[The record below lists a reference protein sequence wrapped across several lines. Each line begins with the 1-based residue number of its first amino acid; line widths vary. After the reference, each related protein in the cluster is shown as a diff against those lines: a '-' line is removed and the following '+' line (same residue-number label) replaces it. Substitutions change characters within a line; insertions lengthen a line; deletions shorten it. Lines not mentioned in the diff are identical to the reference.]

1 MKLLRALHIDNKPYP
16 LIEEQVVLD
25 YSTPGRAQ
33 LLFDAGGAE
42 IKNHQI
48 VSLCIGYSRHESM
61 QRLFLGYVEKV
72 NVIDKRVKIFC
83 RELSAVLNLTLP
95 LDLRHVTMTEVL
107 QVIGQKTGL
116 QFAPGS
122 GSYSSTKIAN
132 FYNLGNGYQAL
143 DLMARLFK
151 IDDYFWQQQG
161 GGVVYAGSWDDSRWA
176 SRAVEIEDSMFDEHM
191 SHSARLAAVP
201 ALRPGVKLNG
211 RIVSQVQFSGNHMD
225 IQWKKP

>member
-1 MKLLRALHIDNKPYP
+1 MKLLTELQVDNQPYP
-16 LIEEQVVLD
+16 LIEEQVILD

-33 LLFDAGGAE
+33 FLFDAGGAE
-42 IKNHQI
+42 VKPHQI
-48 VSLCIGYSRHESM
+48 VSLCVGYSRHAAM
-61 QRLFLGYVEKV
+61 QRLFLGYVETV
-72 NVIDKRVKIFC
+72 NAIDKRVKIFC
-83 RELSAVLNLTLP
+83 RELSAVLNLPLP
-95 LDLRHVTMTEVL
+95 LDLRHVTMAEVL

-116 QFAPGS
+116 QFAPGA
-122 GSYSSTKIAN
+122 GAYTSTKIAN

-161 GGVVYAGSWDDSRWA
+161 EGIVYAGSWADSRWA
-176 SRAVEIEDSMFDEHM
+176 SRAVEIEASMFDEQL

-211 RIVSQVQFSGNHMD
+211 RLVSQVQFSGNRMD